1 MWLES
6 FGIMVSVV
14 VGFRCTLN
22 EIIFIVMSKK
32 LMLSYDSFSIENVIV
47 GNGLRLRIGKI
58 KGMNNR
64 IINYSYR
71 NTSATKPVNN

>member
-1 MWLES
+1 MTTVS
-6 FGIMVSVV
+6 FGAMRYGIDPQLTEQHTRQIKPVQFNSA
-14 VGFRCTLN
+14 
-22 EIIFIVMSKK
+22 SQQ
-32 LMLSYDSFSIENVIV
+32 S
-47 GNGLRLRIGKI
+47 LRTGKI